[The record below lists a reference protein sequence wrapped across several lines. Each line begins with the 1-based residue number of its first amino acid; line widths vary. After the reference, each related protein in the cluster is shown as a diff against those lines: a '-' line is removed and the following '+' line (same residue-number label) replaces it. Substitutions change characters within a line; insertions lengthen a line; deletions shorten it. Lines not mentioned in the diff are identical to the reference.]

1 MDPRLK
7 PRELLDPRTEFA
19 PAVVVTTTALTELF
33 EPEWVIAVQRFLS
46 EEDAVRAANA
56 VVLGL
61 ASAMWTADH
70 ARAVR
75 LPHRLAPGRVRVNT
89 HFTFP
94 SDMPHGGFKHSGYG
108 KVLSS
113 YGLEGYTRINASC
126 ARPGRRGETAAATPP
141 YGAMCGCRRY
151 AR

>member
-1 MDPRLK
+1 MDQGLK
-7 PRELLDPRTEFA
+7 PRELLAPRTEFA

-33 EPEWVIAVQRFLS
+33 EPECTVQHFRS
-46 EEDAVRAANA
+46 EEEAMRAANA

-75 LPHRLAPGRVRVNT
+75 LTHRLDPGRVRVNT
-89 HFTFP
+89 HFAFP
-94 SDMPHGGFKHSGYG
+94 SDMPHGGFKRSGYG

-113 YGLEGYTRINASC
+113 
-126 ARPGRRGETAAATPP
+126 
-141 YGAMCGCRRY
+141 
-151 AR
+151 